1 LSTVN
6 APAKVEAAER
16 PASSRPAILAAP
28 SLERRRL
35 RAYLT
40 LVMVDVLMILGG
52 FLAAGAIYL
61 GRSPDPQALRQAYLL
76 LPIFLTIALYQG
88 TYSIR
93 TLLEWRFASVRV
105 LLALVISA
113 ALLAFVA
120 FYLKTSA
127 TFSRVTLTLG
137 LVFAGTLMVA
147 ARYVAVTLVQRRWQ
161 GFVRNRLLILDQ
173 GPELTIAANRIIDA
187 ATLKL
192 DPSADDPH
200 ALDRLG
206 QALLNQDE
214 VVVSC
219 LPERREQ
226 WAWAL
231 KASSVRGEIVSEM
244 AHDLGALGVR
254 RYDAADVT
262 TMVVSAGPLGL
273 RSRAMKRIFDIGFA
287 AFALLALSPL
297 LLAAAL
303 LVWLEDRGPV
313 LFVQQRTGR
322 GNRFFPMLKFRSMK
336 VERSDA
342 VGSRSADRDD
352 DRVTRIGRFLRR
364 TSIDELPQL
373 VNVLRGE
380 MSIVGPRPHAAGSLA
395 GEKAFWQVDS
405 RYWHRHALK
414 PGLTGLAQVR
424 GLRGA
429 TAEERDLSERLQADL
444 EYLATWSLWGDLGIV
459 LRTLRVLR
467 HDRAF

>member
-1 LSTVN
+1 MN
-6 APAKVEAAER
+6 APAKVEHGTAKAA
-16 PASSRPAILAAP
+16 PTQAIAAAP

-40 LVMVDVLMILGG
+40 LVAVDVLLVLAG
-52 FLAAGAIYL
+52 FLLAGLLYL
-61 GRSPDPQALRQAYLL
+61 GRLPDPQAMRQAYLL
-76 LPIFLTIALYQG
+76 LPIFLTIAMYQG

-93 TLLEWRFASVRV
+93 TLLEWRYAGVRV
-105 LLALVISA
+105 LLALAISA

-137 LVFAGTLMVA
+137 LALSAGMMVA
-147 ARYVAVTLVQRRWQ
+147 VRALAVAMVRRRWQ
-161 GFVRNRLLILDQ
+161 GFVRNRLLVLDG
-173 GPELTIAANRIIDA
+173 GPELEIGANRIIDA
-187 ATLKL
+187 AKLGL
-192 DPSADDPH
+192 DPTADDPH

-219 LPERREQ
+219 PPQRREH

-231 KASSVRGEIVSEM
+231 KASGVRGEIVSEM

-254 RYDAADVT
+254 RYDTAEVT
-262 TMVVSAGPLGL
+262 TLVVSAGPLGL
-273 RSRAMKRIFDIGFA
+273 RSRAMKRAFDVTL
-287 AFALLALSPL
+287 ALAGLLLLSPL
-297 LLAAAL
+297 LLLVAV

-336 VERSDA
+336 VQQTDA
-342 VGSRSADRDD
+342 DGCRSAGRDD
-352 DRVTRIGRFLRR
+352 DRLTRIGGFLRR

-395 GEKAFWQVDS
+395 GDKAFWQVDS

-429 TAEERDLSERLQADL
+429 TDEERDLSERLQADL
-444 EYLATWSLWGDLGIV
+444 EYLANWSLWGDLGIV
-459 LRTLRVLR
+459 LRTLLVLR

>member
-1 LSTVN
+1 MN
-6 APAKVEAAER
+6 APAKAEHGTAKAA
-16 PASSRPAILAAP
+16 PTLAIAPAP

-35 RAYLT
+35 RAYLM
-40 LVMVDVLMILGG
+40 LVAVDVVLILAG
-52 FLAAGAIYL
+52 FLLAGQLYL
-61 GRSPDPQALRQAYLL
+61 GRLPDPQAMRQAYLL
-76 LPIFLTIALYQG
+76 LPIFLTIAMYQG

-93 TLLEWRFASVRV
+93 TLLEWRYATVRV
-105 LLALVISA
+105 LLALAISA

-137 LVFAGTLMVA
+137 LALSAGMMVA
-147 ARYVAVTLVQRRWQ
+147 VRALAVAMVRRRWQ
-161 GFVRNRLLILDQ
+161 GFVRNRLLVLDG
-173 GPELTIAANRIIDA
+173 GPKLEIGANRIIDA
-187 ATLKL
+187 ASLGL
-192 DPSADDPH
+192 DPTAEDPH

-206 QALLNQDE
+206 HALLHQDE

-219 LPERREQ
+219 PSQRREH

-231 KASSVRGEIVSEM
+231 KASGVRGEIVSEM

-254 RYDAADVT
+254 RYDMADVT
-262 TMVVSAGPLGL
+262 TLVVSAGPLGL
-273 RSRAMKRIFDIGFA
+273 RSRAMKRAFDI
-287 AFALLALSPL
+287 ALALGGLLLLSPL
-297 LLAAAL
+297 LLLVAM
-303 LVWLEDRGPV
+303 LVWLEDRGSV

-336 VERSDA
+336 VQQTDADGCRST
-342 VGSRSADRDD
+342 GRDD
-352 DRVTRIGRFLRR
+352 DRLTRIGGLLRR

-395 GEKAFWQVDS
+395 GDKAFWQVDS

-429 TAEERDLSERLQADL
+429 TDEERDLSERLQADL
-444 EYLATWSLWGDLGIV
+444 EYLVNWSLWGDLGIV
-459 LRTLRVLR
+459 LRTVLVLR